1 MREIKIDG
9 SQGEGGGQILRTAL
23 SLSMMT
29 GIPFVIENMRAG
41 RSKPGLLRQHLAC
54 VNAAAEISSA
64 IVEGAELQSKTLRF
78 QPGPVRAGDYR
89 FSIGSAGSCTLVL
102 QTVLIPLASVGRST
116 VTVEGGTHNSMCPN
130 FEFLHECYRPVLAEC
145 GIKADFVLERHGF
158 YPAGGGLIS
167 VTIERDSG
175 AQIAP
180 LVCRTKQVNR
190 VEVLALS
197 SSIPERIG
205 RAEVELAASE
215 LRIPLSQ
222 TEARMVESP
231 GPGNLVLV
239 RVVMTDGVA
248 VFTSFGARGLPLE
261 RVARDAAQQA
271 QHFAVSPAR
280 VEGHL
285 QDQMLLPLATGAGGS
300 FSTVEPTEH
309 TKTNAEVIRLFL
321 PVSIVMDEQGK
332 DDWTID
338 VRRNEHADF

>member
-1 MREIKIDG
+1 
-9 SQGEGGGQILRTAL
+9 
-23 SLSMMT
+23 
-29 GIPFVIENMRAG
+29 
-41 RSKPGLLRQHLAC
+41 
-54 VNAAAEISSA
+54 
-64 IVEGAELQSKTLRF
+64 
-78 QPGPVRAGDYR
+78 
-89 FSIGSAGSCTLVL
+89 
-102 QTVLIPLASVGRST
+102 
-116 VTVEGGTHNSMCPN
+116 MCPN

-321 PVSIVMDEQGK
+321 PVSIVMDDRGK
-332 DDWTID
+332 DDWIID